1 MAEPRSCTKPGSVI
15 SADRVPPPSVF
26 SASITATERPLRASS
41 TAAARPFGP
50 APTTTA
56 SYAPG
61 SVKFFFPGL
70 TRACVL
76 RPPSGVLAPH
86 QAAHPAPRTRHSIEH
101 GPGARV
107 VPEVLNLR
115 PLELGIDAGLLQGH
129 RLVHAEVR
137 GERLE
142 DVRPDPLLLRGAD
155 DAEAQLV
162 DPVVGACQRLD
173 LGYRHAVLVPVSAEG
188 VPAGLGMA
196 LGGHDREGLVVGV
209 DHARSRVYG
218 HAADG
223 GAYEE
228 NLPWR
233 NAGHRRVEPAVR
245 RLELGKPL
253 LPDPHRLLRRH
264 LHAGQA
270 HPVGLL
276 PELPEALQ
284 RTDFAPAL
292 HVHVG
297 GPLRYG
303 GDLEPLYPLRP
314 EGGVA
319 RLFFV
324 LLPRWWGRLGHGDS
338 PFGRKAGQPVSIS
351 AFWFWSA
358 ADARSRNIG
367 FFSNRL

>member
-1 MAEPRSCTKPGSVI
+1 MSLSYASASGPRAAAVSSTERSRTAAVPSSKGWASGAGGWTHSGPYSSSGSWRKTGEAYPKGWMAEPRSWMKPGSVI
-15 SADRVPPPSVF
+15 SAERVPPPTVSL
-26 SASITATERPLRASS
+26 ASSTATERPLRASS

-86 QAAHPAPRTRHSIEH
+86 QAAHPAPRTRHRIEH

-162 DPVVGACQRLD
+162 DRVVGACQRLD
-173 LGYRHAVLVPVSAEG
+173 LGYRHAVLVS
-188 VPAGLGMA
+188 
-196 LGGHDREGLVVGV
+196 
-209 DHARSRVYG
+209 
-218 HAADG
+218 
-223 GAYEE
+223 
-228 NLPWR
+228 
-233 NAGHRRVEPAVR
+233 VR
-245 RLELGKPL
+245 
-253 LPDPHRLLRRH
+253 
-264 LHAGQA
+264 
-270 HPVGLL
+270 
-276 PELPEALQ
+276 
-284 RTDFAPAL
+284 
-292 HVHVG
+292 
-297 GPLRYG
+297 
-303 GDLEPLYPLRP
+303 
-314 EGGVA
+314 
-319 RLFFV
+319 
-324 LLPRWWGRLGHGDS
+324 
-338 PFGRKAGQPVSIS
+338 
-351 AFWFWSA
+351 
-358 ADARSRNIG
+358 
-367 FFSNRL
+367 